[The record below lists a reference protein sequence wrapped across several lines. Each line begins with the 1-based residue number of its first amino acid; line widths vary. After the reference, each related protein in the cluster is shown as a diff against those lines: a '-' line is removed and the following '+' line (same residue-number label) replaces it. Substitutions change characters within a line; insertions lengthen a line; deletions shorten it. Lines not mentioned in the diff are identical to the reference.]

1 MRVPV
6 QILDLSSGAFVD
18 AELFDEVT
26 LDHFVETQRDWHPM
40 VVRATNSSIERGQ
53 DPKLQPRHWH

>member
-53 DPKLQPRHWH
+53 DPKLQPRYWH